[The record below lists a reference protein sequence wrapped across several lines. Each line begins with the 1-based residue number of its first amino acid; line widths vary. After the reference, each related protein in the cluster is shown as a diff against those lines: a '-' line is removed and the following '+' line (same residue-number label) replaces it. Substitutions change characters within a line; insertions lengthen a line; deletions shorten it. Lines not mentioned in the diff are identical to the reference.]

1 MPSAEMKN
9 PPLQQRAAATPVFL
23 GPTRST
29 QGPNTAADDP
39 RKTKNSVN
47 IQPRVL
53 IFQSPGA
60 GSVIPNAR
68 LNGSQKTL
76 NP

>member
-1 MPSAEMKN
+1 MKN
-9 PPLQQRAAATPVFL
+9 PPPQQKAAATPAL
-23 GPTRST
+23 RGPFRSSHR
-29 QGPNTAADDP
+29 PKTAADDP
-39 RKTKNSVN
+39 RKTKNRVN

-60 GSVIPNAR
+60 DWVMPIAR
-68 LNGSQKTL
+68 LKGSQKTL